1 MMVDRVM
8 IDTNIVLRALHPN
21 LPDHLLC
28 RRLILNARTLGEELW
43 VSRQIIREYLVQ
55 VTRQSGM
62 MVTPLTGKEA
72 ARQVRL
78 IERLFIVAD
87 ETKAVTDKLMELVR
101 EYPTGGKQ
109 IHDANI
115 VATMIVND
123 IHALMT
129 LNEVDFRRFAP
140 LITLQSL
147 TQ

>member
-1 MMVDRVM
+1 M